1 MKYLQIFE
9 NQRKQW
15 SGELE
20 KDEWYF
26 SSFRDNLITS
36 LEVEDYNECI
46 DDLIIILKSEK
57 DDYLFSEQ
65 LETLYQLLRKLN
77 TTKPPLNLLNN
88 LKFFEESK
96 KNAWIFDRTGK
107 LEHSAFDEFTDEFRT
122 KLDIIVENCNMFM
135 GEPTLKNPISIKIAM
150 NPEKSV
156 ILKDENIQ

>member
-15 SGELE
+15 STELE

-26 SSFRDNLITS
+26 SSFRDNLISS
-36 LEVEDYNECI
+36 LEIEDYNECI

-77 TTKPPLNLLNN
+77 TTKPPLSLLNN
-88 LKFFEESK
+88 IKFFEEKCDNS
-96 KNAWIFDRTGK
+96 
-107 LEHSAFDEFTDEFRT
+107 EY
-122 KLDIIVENCNMFM
+122 
-135 GEPTLKNPISIKIAM
+135 
-150 NPEKSV
+150 
-156 ILKDENIQ
+156 LKDLFINLKQMFLID

>member
-1 MKYLQIFE
+1 MKYLKIFE

-15 SGELE
+15 STELE

-26 SSFRDNLITS
+26 SSFRDNLISS

-77 TTKPPLNLLNN
+77 TTKPPLSLLNN
-88 LKFFEESK
+88 LKFFEEKCS
-96 KNAWIFDRTGK
+96 NS
-107 LEHSAFDEFTDEFRT
+107 EY
-122 KLDIIVENCNMFM
+122 
-135 GEPTLKNPISIKIAM
+135 
-150 NPEKSV
+150 
-156 ILKDENIQ
+156 LKDLFINLKQMFLID